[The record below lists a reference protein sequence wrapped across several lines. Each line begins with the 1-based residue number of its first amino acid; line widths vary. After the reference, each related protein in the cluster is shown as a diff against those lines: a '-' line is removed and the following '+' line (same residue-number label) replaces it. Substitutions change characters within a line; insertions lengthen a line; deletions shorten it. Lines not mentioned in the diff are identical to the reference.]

1 MEVCVDRLLELLD
14 RHGSKA
20 TFFVLGWIAERHPD
34 LVRRVVAGGHE
45 VASHGF
51 GHRRVTELTPD
62 DFRESIKSA
71 KATLEAI
78 IADEVIGY
86 RAPSFSIVQGGE
98 WALDILVEEGY
109 RYDSSLFPV
118 KRNGYGY
125 AGGERGPHWLDRP
138 AGKLFEVPPTTLRRL
153 GKNLPA
159 AGGAY
164 FRIFPYR
171 VTKMAILEAQRDGV
185 PATFYV
191 HPWEVD
197 PDQPRFDVSAFTR
210 LRHYGGLKRTRPRL
224 ERLLSQFEFSSIA
237 ETFSAYR
244 ERD

>member
-1 MEVCVDRLLELLD
+1 MCVDRLLALLD
-14 RHGSKA
+14 RHGA
-20 TFFVLGWIAERHPD
+20 TASFFVLGWIAERHPD
-34 LVRRVVAGGHE
+34 LVRRLAAAGHE

-51 GHRRVTELTPD
+51 DHRRVTALAPD
-62 DFRESIKSA
+62 DFRESVKRS
-71 KATLEAI
+71 KAALEKL

-86 RAPSFSIVQGGE
+86 RAPSFSIVEGGE

-109 RYDSSLFPV
+109 KYDSSLFPV

-125 AGGERGPHWLDRP
+125 AGGERDPHWLTRP

-171 VTKMAILEAQRDGV
+171 VTKMAILEAESAGV
-185 PATFYV
+185 PATFYI
-191 HPWEVD
+191 HPWELD
-197 PDQPRFDVSAFTR
+197 PEQPRFDVSALTR
-210 LRHYGGLKRTRPRL
+210 FRHYKGLKRTQPRL
-224 ERLLSQFEFSSIA
+224 ERLLAQFEFCSI
-237 ETFSAYR
+237 SATLGACD